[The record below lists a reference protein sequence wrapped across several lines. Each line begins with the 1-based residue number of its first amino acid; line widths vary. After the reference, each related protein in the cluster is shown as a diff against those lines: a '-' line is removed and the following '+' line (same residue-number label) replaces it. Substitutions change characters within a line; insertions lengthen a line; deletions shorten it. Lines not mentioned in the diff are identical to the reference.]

1 MRKGFT
7 LAEVLITLGI
17 IGIVALMTLPA
28 LIENHQRK
36 TLYSQFKKSYGVF
49 QTALNTVNAE
59 NGIVYE
65 CYAASFF
72 SNRWETR
79 SEQCEDLWTNV
90 LAKYKILK
98 ECGYNKPGCKGK
110 DILPA
115 YKTKDQVLASGG
127 KTNEKY
133 PACNFP
139 MGEYTGYYLNDG
151 SLLYVYNYPSYNGL
165 SITFALDVNGK
176 KGPNKWG
183 YDMFYLT
190 LYRKKSTA
198 LTLGL
203 TGICELIEKD
213 GYSAEEMM
221 LK

>member
-72 SNRWETR
+72 QIGGR
-79 SEQCEDLWTNV
+79 LV
-90 LAKYKILK
+90 LSSVKI
-98 ECGYNKPGCKGK
+98 
-110 DILPA
+110 
-115 YKTKDQVLASGG
+115 
-127 KTNEKY
+127 
-133 PACNFP
+133 F
-139 MGEYTGYYLNDG
+139 
-151 SLLYVYNYPSYNGL
+151 GL
-165 SITFALDVNGK
+165 
-176 KGPNKWG
+176 
-183 YDMFYLT
+183 M
-190 LYRKKSTA
+190 
-198 LTLGL
+198 
-203 TGICELIEKD
+203 C
-213 GYSAEEMM
+213 
-221 LK
+221 

>member
-1 MRKGFT
+1 
-7 LAEVLITLGI
+7 
-17 IGIVALMTLPA
+17 
-28 LIENHQRK
+28 
-36 TLYSQFKKSYGVF
+36 
-49 QTALNTVNAE
+49 
-59 NGIVYE
+59 
-65 CYAASFF
+65 
-72 SNRWETR
+72 
-79 SEQCEDLWTNV
+79 
-90 LAKYKILK
+90 
-98 ECGYNKPGCKGK
+98 
-110 DILPA
+110 
-115 YKTKDQVLASGG
+115 
-127 KTNEKY
+127 
-133 PACNFP
+133 

-151 SLLYVYNYPSYNGL
+151 SLFFVYNYPSYNGL